1 MGFLGL
7 FKTKCSLEQ
16 SGVLNGF
23 NDRHSHIL
31 YGVDD
36 GIKTFEESL
45 SVLSYMESVGI
56 KEVWC
61 TPHIMEDVPNST
73 ESLKNRFDELCGL
86 YKGTIKLHLA
96 AEYMIDTLFEERV
109 RMRDLLTME
118 DDMLLVETSTITPPY
133 NLKGSLNNAMSA
145 GYRPIFAHPER
156 CRFLDM
162 KDCEELVRMGIRLQL
177 NLASLLG
184 FYGEGVRT
192 KAVALLKK
200 GLYFAAGSDCH
211 RERVLREQYSKME
224 LSDDIVKRIK
234 AILQ

>member
-1 MGFLGL
+1 
-7 FKTKCSLEQ
+7 
-16 SGVLNGF
+16 
-23 NDRHSHIL
+23 
-31 YGVDD
+31 
-36 GIKTFEESL
+36 
-45 SVLSYMESVGI
+45 
-56 KEVWC
+56 
-61 TPHIMEDVPNST
+61 
-73 ESLKNRFDELCGL
+73 
-86 YKGTIKLHLA
+86 
-96 AEYMIDTLFEERV
+96 
-109 RMRDLLTME
+109 MRDLLTME